1 MATVVKDFKVK
12 AGLVVEGA
20 TGTIN
25 GKNILREDDSD
36 QYIIDL
42 IGGETLVTSVE
53 STQLEVINGELNV
66 KANVFDAYG
75 AAAQALS
82 DAEDYA
88 DALTTSDIAEGTN
101 EYFTTARVDSHLSGG
116 DGITYSQGTISA
128 DLHLGGGLQ
137 IEAGG
142 QIEIDRT
149 TVNTWYDA
157 NGAASTV
164 AGDLTDHENATE
176 AHGATGAVVGTTNT
190 QTLTNKTIGD
200 TLNFTGAG
208 AMTINSD
215 SHIVLTPAAGSS
227 VKWGADV
234 LATQDYADTA
244 AGTAETDA
252 KDYTDLLLGDNTI
265 DGSGGNTVTDRI
277 ATAVADLVDAAPAA
291 LDTLNELAAALGD
304 AVDAQGLATAIGNKL
319 PLAGGTMTGA
329 IAMGTNKIT
338 GLGTPT
344 ANTDAA
350 TKAYVDD
357 QTTTDVAEGT
367 NLYFTNQRALDA
379 TASAYD
385 AAGAAGDVASDLTD
399 HENATSAHGVTGSVV
414 GTSDQQTLTN
424 KTIDASSNT
433 LSNIANSSL
442 TNDSITVNGYETAL
456 GETVTLDTDDV
467 AEGSNQYFTDARAKS
482 AAAALLTDINTTL
495 TNITITGNGGGLTIT
510 AENGVADSDTDDL
523 DEGSNNLYFT
533 NERAVS
539 ALEAVVPNFT
549 AVEVNSLAKQIA
561 ATVSAPT
568 GGSQVTAYAFAK
580 AEYRSAKFLVKT
592 AYGTHTELS
601 EVLITLD
608 TSDNIAITEYAIVG
622 TNGSS
627 STITADVDGAN
638 VRLRVTPTNNTSTV
652 SVVGTLLA

>member
-20 TGTIN
+20 TATVN

-53 STQLEVINGELNV
+53 ATQMEVIAGELNI
-66 KANVFDAYG
+66 KSGVFDAYG
-75 AAAQALS
+75 AAAQALT
-82 DAEDYA
+82 DAEAYA

-101 EYFTTARVDSHLSGG
+101 QYFTNQRALDATAAAYDAAGAAG
-116 DGITYSQGTISA
+116 DVAA
-128 DLHLGGGLQ
+128 DL
-137 IEAGG
+137 
-142 QIEIDRT
+142 T
-149 TVNTWYDA
+149 T
-157 NGAASTV
+157 
-164 AGDLTDHENATE
+164 HENDTT

-215 SHIVLTPAAGSS
+215 SHIVLTPAGGSS
-227 VKWGADV
+227 VKWGSDI
-234 LATQDYADTA
+234 LATQGYADQ
-244 AGTAETDA
+244 AETDA
-252 KDYTDLLLGDNTI
+252 KAYTDTREGLITTAYEAYTDLLLGDATI
-265 DGSGGNTVTDRI
+265 DGTGGNTVTDRI
-277 ATAVADLVDAAPAA
+277 ATAISDLVDSAPGT

-304 AVDAQGLATAIGNKL
+304 NVDGATGLATAIGNKL

-344 ANTDAA
+344 ANADAT
-350 TKAYVDD
+350 TKAYVDGEISTLD
-357 QTTTDVAEGT
+357 TAAQGYADAVA
-367 NLYFTNQRALDA
+367 D
-379 TASAYD
+379 
-385 AAGAAGDVASDLTD
+385 DLED
-399 HENATSAHGVTGSVV
+399 HELLTSVVHGVTGSVV
-414 GTSDQQTLTN
+414 GTTDTQ
-424 KTIDASSNT
+424 D
-433 LSNIANSSL
+433 LSNKRFIDTTYFTDGATVANEGEIAVLAGSHEFEIQANSGDLGLKSVADHVIL
-442 TNDSITVNGYETAL
+442 TPGSGKSVKWGADVLATQNYVDNQTTS
-456 GETVTLDTDDV
+456 DV
-467 AEGSNQYFTDARAKS
+467 AEGTNLYYTDARAK
-482 AAAALLTDINTTL
+482 AEAAALLTSATK
-495 TNITITGNGGGLTIT
+495 TNITITADGSNNLTIT

-523 DEGSNNLYFT
+523 DEGTTNLYFT
-533 NERAVS
+533 DVRAVD

-580 AEYRSAKFLVKT
+580 ATYRSAKFLVKT

-627 STITADVDGAN
+627 STITADVSGAD
-638 VRLRVTPTNNTSTV
+638 VRLRVTPTNNTSTIT
-652 SVVGTLLA
+652 VVGTLLA

>member
-20 TGTIN
+20 TATVN

-53 STQLEVINGELNV
+53 ATQMEVIAGELNI
-66 KANVFDAYG
+66 KSGVFDAYG
-75 AAAQALS
+75 AAAQALT
-82 DAEDYA
+82 DAEAYA

-101 EYFTTARVDSHLSGG
+101 QYFTNQRALDATAAAYDAAGAAG
-116 DGITYSQGTISA
+116 DVAA
-128 DLHLGGGLQ
+128 DL
-137 IEAGG
+137 
-142 QIEIDRT
+142 T
-149 TVNTWYDA
+149 T
-157 NGAASTV
+157 
-164 AGDLTDHENATE
+164 HENDTT

-215 SHIVLTPAAGSS
+215 SHIVLTPAGGSS
-227 VKWGADV
+227 VKWGSDI
-234 LATQDYADTA
+234 LATQGYADQ
-244 AGTAETDA
+244 AETDA
-252 KDYTDLLLGDNTI
+252 KAYTDTREGLITTAYEAYTDLLLGDATI
-265 DGSGGNTVTDRI
+265 DGTGGNTVTDRI
-277 ATAVADLVDAAPAA
+277 ATAISDLVDSAPGT

-304 AVDAQGLATAIGNKL
+304 NVDGATGLATAIGNKL

-344 ANTDAA
+344 ANADAA
-350 TKAYVDD
+350 TKSYVDGEISTLD
-357 QTTTDVAEGT
+357 TAAQGYADAVA
-367 NLYFTNQRALDA
+367 D
-379 TASAYD
+379 
-385 AAGAAGDVASDLTD
+385 DLED
-399 HENATSAHGVTGSVV
+399 HELLTSVVHGVTGSVV
-414 GTSDQQTLTN
+414 GTTDTQ
-424 KTIDASSNT
+424 D
-433 LSNIANSSL
+433 LSNKRFIDTTYFTDGATVANEGEIAVLAGSHEFEIQANSGDLGLKSVADHVIL
-442 TNDSITVNGYETAL
+442 TPGSGKSVKWGADVLATQNYVDNQTTS
-456 GETVTLDTDDV
+456 DV
-467 AEGSNQYFTDARAKS
+467 AEGTNLYYTDARAK
-482 AAAALLTDINTTL
+482 AEAAALLTSATK
-495 TNITITGNGGGLTIT
+495 TNITITADGSNNLTIT

-523 DEGSNNLYFT
+523 DEGTTNLYFT
-533 NERAVS
+533 DVRAVD

-580 AEYRSAKFLVKT
+580 ATYRSAKFLVKT

-627 STITADVDGAN
+627 SIITADVSGAD
-638 VRLRVTPTNNTSTV
+638 VRLRVTPTNNTSTIT
-652 SVVGTLLA
+652 VVGTLLA

>member
-12 AGLVVEGA
+12 AGLVVEGSNA
-20 TGTIN
+20 TVN
-25 GKNILREDDSD
+25 GNQILREDDSD

-42 IGGETLVTSVE
+42 IGGETLVTSVDA
-53 STQLEVINGELNV
+53 TQLEVVDGELAV
-66 KANVFDAYG
+66 KANVFDDFGSADDAETAANSYTDGRETAITTAYESYADTAEADAITSANG
-75 AAAQALS
+75 YTDTALEDYTTTANLDTAIGGYGYLKDADLPTMYS
-82 DAEDYA
+82 DA
-88 DALTTSDIAEGTN
+88 DAVDAVSAVLGEGIEFVDGSFDVQIATGL
-101 EYFTTARVDSHLSGG
+101 V
-116 DGITYSQGTISA
+116 
-128 DLHLGGGLQ
+128 LGGGT
-137 IEAGG
+137 GN

-149 TVNTWYDA
+149 TVDTWYDA
-157 NGAASTV
+157 
-164 AGDLTDHENATE
+164 AGDAD
-176 AHGATGAVVGTTNT
+176 
-190 QTLTNKTIGD
+190 
-200 TLNFTGAG
+200 
-208 AMTINSD
+208 
-215 SHIVLTPAAGSS
+215 AAE
-227 VKWGADV
+227 
-234 LATQDYADTA
+234 TA
-244 AGTAETDA
+244 ANE
-252 KDYTDLLLGDNTI
+252 YTDLLLGDATI

-277 ATAVADLVDAAPAA
+277 ATAVADLVDGAPAL
-291 LDTLNELAAALGD
+291 LDTLNELAAAIGD
-304 AVDAQGLATAIGNKL
+304 SVDGAGLATAIGNKL

-379 TASAYD
+379 TSAAYD
-385 AAGAAGDVASDLTD
+385 ISGAAATAEQNAKDYADDEINALT
-399 HENATSAHGVTGSVV
+399 
-414 GTSDQQTLTN
+414 TSDIEEGTN
-424 KTIDASSNT
+424 LYFTNQRAIDAVGGT
-433 LSNIANSSL
+433 IGDQIDL
-442 TNDSITVNGYETAL
+442 
-456 GETVTLDTDDV
+456 LDTDDIE
-467 AEGSNQYFTDARAKS
+467 EGSTNLYYTDARAKAEAS
-482 AAAALLTDINTTL
+482 ALLTNATK
-495 TNITITGNGGGLTIT
+495 TNITITADGSNNLTIT

-523 DEGSNNLYFT
+523 DEGTSNLYFT
-533 NERAVS
+533 NVRAVD

-592 AYGTHTELS
+592 AYATHTELS

-652 SVVGTLLA
+652 TVVGTLLA

>member
-20 TGTIN
+20 TATVN

-53 STQLEVINGELNV
+53 ATQMEVIAGELNI
-66 KANVFDAYG
+66 KSGVFDAYG
-75 AAAQALS
+75 AAAQALT
-82 DAEDYA
+82 DAEAYA

-101 EYFTTARVDSHLSGG
+101 QYFTNQRALDATAAAYDAAGAAG
-116 DGITYSQGTISA
+116 DVAA
-128 DLHLGGGLQ
+128 DL
-137 IEAGG
+137 
-142 QIEIDRT
+142 T
-149 TVNTWYDA
+149 T
-157 NGAASTV
+157 
-164 AGDLTDHENATE
+164 HENDTT

-234 LATQDYADTA
+234 LATQAYADQ
-244 AGTAETDA
+244 AETDA
-252 KDYTDLLLGDNTI
+252 KDYTDDREVAITTAYEAYTDLLVGDATI
-265 DGSGGNTVTDRI
+265 DGTGGNTVAARI
-277 ATAVADLVDAAPAA
+277 SQAVADLVDSAPAA
-291 LDTLNELAAALGD
+291 LDTLNELAAALND
-304 AVDAQGLATAIGNKL
+304 EVDAQGLAVAIGNKL
-319 PLAGGTMTGA
+319 PLAGGSMTGA

-344 ANTDAA
+344 ANADAA
-350 TKAYVDD
+350 TKAYVDGEISTLD
-357 QTTTDVAEGT
+357 TAAQGYADAVA
-367 NLYFTNQRALDA
+367 D
-379 TASAYD
+379 
-385 AAGAAGDVASDLTD
+385 DLED
-399 HENATSAHGVTGSVV
+399 HELLTSGVHGVTGSVV
-414 GTSDQQTLTN
+414 GTTDTQ
-424 KTIDASSNT
+424 D
-433 LSNIANSSL
+433 LSNKRFIDTTYFTDGATVANEGEIAVLAGSHEFEIQANSGDLGLKSVADHVIL
-442 TNDSITVNGYETAL
+442 TPGSGKSVKWGADVLATQNYVDNQTTS
-456 GETVTLDTDDV
+456 DV
-467 AEGSNQYFTDARAKS
+467 AEGTNLYYTDARAK
-482 AAAALLTDINTTL
+482 AEAAALLTSATK
-495 TNITITGNGGGLTIT
+495 TNITITADGSNNLTIT

-523 DEGSNNLYFT
+523 DEGTTNLYFT
-533 NERAVS
+533 DVRAVD

-580 AEYRSAKFLVKT
+580 ATYRSAKFLVKT

-627 STITADVDGAN
+627 STITADVSGAD
-638 VRLRVTPTNNTSTV
+638 VRLRVTPTNNTSTIT
-652 SVVGTLLA
+652 VVGTLLA

>member
-20 TGTIN
+20 TATVN

-53 STQLEVINGELNV
+53 ATQMEVIAGELNI
-66 KANVFDAYG
+66 KSGVFDAYG
-75 AAAQALS
+75 AAAQALT
-82 DAEDYA
+82 DAEAYA

-101 EYFTTARVDSHLSGG
+101 QYFTNQRALDATAAAYDAAGAAG
-116 DGITYSQGTISA
+116 DVAA
-128 DLHLGGGLQ
+128 DL
-137 IEAGG
+137 
-142 QIEIDRT
+142 T
-149 TVNTWYDA
+149 T
-157 NGAASTV
+157 
-164 AGDLTDHENATE
+164 HENDTT

-234 LATQDYADTA
+234 LATQAYADQ
-244 AGTAETDA
+244 AETDA
-252 KDYTDLLLGDNTI
+252 KDYTDDREVAITTAYEAYTDLLVGDATI
-265 DGSGGNTVTDRI
+265 DGTGGNTVAARI
-277 ATAVADLVDAAPAA
+277 SQAVADLVDSAPAA

-304 AVDAQGLATAIGNKL
+304 DVELVTGLATSIGNKL
-319 PLAGGTMTGA
+319 PLAGGSMTGA

-344 ANTDAA
+344 ANADAT
-350 TKAYVDD
+350 TKAYVDGEISTLD
-357 QTTTDVAEGT
+357 TAAQGYADAVA
-367 NLYFTNQRALDA
+367 D
-379 TASAYD
+379 
-385 AAGAAGDVASDLTD
+385 DLAD
-399 HENATSAHGVTGSVV
+399 HELLTSGVHGVTGSVV
-414 GTSDQQTLTN
+414 GTTDTQ
-424 KTIDASSNT
+424 D
-433 LSNIANSSL
+433 LSNKRFIDTTYFTDGATVANEGEIAVLAGSHEFEIQANSGDLGLKSVADHVIL
-442 TNDSITVNGYETAL
+442 TPGSGKSVKWGADVLATQNYVDNQTTS
-456 GETVTLDTDDV
+456 DV
-467 AEGSNQYFTDARAKS
+467 AEGTNLYYTDARAK
-482 AAAALLTDINTTL
+482 AEAAALLTSATK
-495 TNITITGNGGGLTIT
+495 TNITITADGSNNLTIT

-523 DEGSNNLYFT
+523 DEGTTNLYFT
-533 NERAVS
+533 DVRAVD

-580 AEYRSAKFLVKT
+580 ATYRSAKFLVKT

-627 STITADVDGAN
+627 STITADVSGAD
-638 VRLRVTPTNNTSTV
+638 VRLRVTPTNNTSTIT
-652 SVVGTLLA
+652 VVGTLLA

>member
-20 TGTIN
+20 TATVN

-53 STQLEVINGELNV
+53 ATQMEVIAGELNI
-66 KANVFDAYG
+66 KSGVFDAYG
-75 AAAQALS
+75 AAAQALT
-82 DAEDYA
+82 DAEAYA

-101 EYFTTARVDSHLSGG
+101 QYFTNQRALDATAAAYDAAGAAG
-116 DGITYSQGTISA
+116 DVAA
-128 DLHLGGGLQ
+128 DL
-137 IEAGG
+137 
-142 QIEIDRT
+142 T
-149 TVNTWYDA
+149 T
-157 NGAASTV
+157 
-164 AGDLTDHENATE
+164 HENDTT

-215 SHIVLTPAAGSS
+215 SHIVLTPAGGSS
-227 VKWGADV
+227 VKWGSDI
-234 LATQDYADTA
+234 LATQGYADQ
-244 AGTAETDA
+244 AETDA
-252 KDYTDLLLGDNTI
+252 KAYTDTREGLITTAYEAYTDLLLGDATI
-265 DGSGGNTVTDRI
+265 DGTGGNTVTDRI
-277 ATAVADLVDAAPAA
+277 ATAISDLVDSAPGT

-304 AVDAQGLATAIGNKL
+304 NVDGATGLATAIGNKL

-344 ANTDAA
+344 ANADAA
-350 TKAYVDD
+350 TKSYVDGEISTLD
-357 QTTTDVAEGT
+357 TAAQGYADAVA
-367 NLYFTNQRALDA
+367 D
-379 TASAYD
+379 
-385 AAGAAGDVASDLTD
+385 DLAD
-399 HENATSAHGVTGSVV
+399 HELLTSGVHGVTGSVV
-414 GTSDQQTLTN
+414 GTTDTQ
-424 KTIDASSNT
+424 D
-433 LSNIANSSL
+433 LSNKRFIDTTYFTDGATVANEGEIAVLAGSHEFEIQANSGDLGLKSVADHVIL
-442 TNDSITVNGYETAL
+442 TPGSGKSVKWGADVLATQNYVDNQTTS
-456 GETVTLDTDDV
+456 DV
-467 AEGSNQYFTDARAKS
+467 AEGTNLYYTDARAK
-482 AAAALLTDINTTL
+482 AEAAALLTSATK
-495 TNITITGNGGGLTIT
+495 TNITITADGSNNLTIT

-523 DEGSNNLYFT
+523 DEGTTNLYFT
-533 NERAVS
+533 DVRAVD

-580 AEYRSAKFLVKT
+580 ATYRSAKFLVKT

-627 STITADVDGAN
+627 STITADVSGAD
-638 VRLRVTPTNNTSTV
+638 VRLRVTPTNNTSTIT
-652 SVVGTLLA
+652 VVGTLLA

>member
-20 TGTIN
+20 TATVN

-53 STQLEVINGELNV
+53 ATQMEVIAGELNI
-66 KANVFDAYG
+66 KSGVFDAYG
-75 AAAQALS
+75 AAAQALT
-82 DAEDYA
+82 DAEAYA

-101 EYFTTARVDSHLSGG
+101 QYFTNQRALDATAAAYDAAGAAG
-116 DGITYSQGTISA
+116 DVAA
-128 DLHLGGGLQ
+128 DL
-137 IEAGG
+137 
-142 QIEIDRT
+142 T
-149 TVNTWYDA
+149 T
-157 NGAASTV
+157 
-164 AGDLTDHENATE
+164 HENDTT

-215 SHIVLTPAAGSS
+215 SHIVLTPAGGSS
-227 VKWGADV
+227 VKWGSDI
-234 LATQDYADTA
+234 LATQGYADQ
-244 AGTAETDA
+244 AETDA
-252 KDYTDLLLGDNTI
+252 KAYTDTREGLITTAYEAYTDLLLGDATI
-265 DGSGGNTVTDRI
+265 DGTGGNTVTDRI
-277 ATAVADLVDAAPAA
+277 ATAISDLVDSAPGT

-304 AVDAQGLATAIGNKL
+304 NVDGATGLATAIGNKL

-344 ANTDAA
+344 ANADAA
-350 TKAYVDD
+350 TKSYVDGEISTLD
-357 QTTTDVAEGT
+357 TAAQGYADAVA
-367 NLYFTNQRALDA
+367 D
-379 TASAYD
+379 
-385 AAGAAGDVASDLTD
+385 DLED
-399 HENATSAHGVTGSVV
+399 HELLTSVVHGVTGSVV
-414 GTSDQQTLTN
+414 GTTDTQ
-424 KTIDASSNT
+424 D
-433 LSNIANSSL
+433 LSNKRFIDTTYFTDGATVANEGEIAVLAGSHEFEIQANSGDLGLKSVADHVIL
-442 TNDSITVNGYETAL
+442 TPGSGKSVKWGADVLATQNYVDNQTTS
-456 GETVTLDTDDV
+456 DV
-467 AEGSNQYFTDARAKS
+467 AEGTNLYYTDARAK
-482 AAAALLTDINTTL
+482 AEAAALLTSATK
-495 TNITITGNGGGLTIT
+495 TNITITADGSNNLTIT

-523 DEGSNNLYFT
+523 DEGTTNLYFT
-533 NERAVS
+533 DVRAVD

-580 AEYRSAKFLVKT
+580 ATYRSAKFLVKT

-627 STITADVDGAN
+627 STITADVSGAD
-638 VRLRVTPTNNTSTV
+638 VRLRVTPTNNTSTIT
-652 SVVGTLLA
+652 VVGTLLA